1 MLDPNAQAG
10 YERALEARGKPVI
23 VVRESGVAP
32 NVAIFQAQVLAII
45 ADYKA
50 QTPIGETKPEGGI
63 TMGARSVIVLAH
75 YLREKKFPLPL
86 QKNDKVILLDEEQTD
101 PSQQAEAQPDGTTLY
116 QIETLNVMSAD
127 PYTRAIAGAI
137 ELMAEGV

>member
-1 MLDPNAQAG
+1 MIDDSAVAG
-10 YERALEARGKPVI
+10 YERGIERRGKPVL
-23 VVRESGVAP
+23 VVRESGIAP
-32 NVAIFQAQVLAII
+32 SVEVFKAQVKAIVT
-45 ADYKA
+45 DYKPES
-50 QTPIGETKPEGGI
+50 PIGETKPEGGI

-75 YLREKKFPLPL
+75 HLREKKFPLPL

-101 PSQQAEAQPDGTTLY
+101 PSQQAEAQQDGTTLY
-116 QIETLNVMSAD
+116 QIETLNVASTD

>member
-1 MLDPNAQAG
+1 MIDDNAAAG
-10 YERALEARGKPVI
+10 YERAIDRRGKPVI

-32 NVAIFQAQVLAII
+32 NVQVFKAAIRAIVT
-45 ADYKA
+45 DYKPES
-50 QTPIGETKPEGGI
+50 PIGETKPEGAI
-63 TMGARSVIVLAH
+63 TEGARSVIVLAH
-75 YLREKKFPLPL
+75 HLREKKFPLPL

-101 PSQQAEAQPDGTTLY
+101 PSQKAEAQPDGTALY